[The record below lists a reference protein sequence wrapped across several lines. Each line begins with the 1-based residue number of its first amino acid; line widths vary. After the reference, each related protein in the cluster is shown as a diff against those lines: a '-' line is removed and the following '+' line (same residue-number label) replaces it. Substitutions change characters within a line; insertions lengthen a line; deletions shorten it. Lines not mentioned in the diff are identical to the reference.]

1 MPSTTSALSSD
12 SRLSVGMANPVQ
24 MMCMTTKQK
33 FEVEDPEVVVLSNGR
48 YAFRAK
54 CPWQGKKDQDL
65 YAWKFCGQQA
75 YERWVTGGQ
84 TEPPETMPEHE
95 EESDEDTEPL
105 SEPILPHRQKATT
118 GTESEQ

>member
-1 MPSTTSALSSD
+1 
-12 SRLSVGMANPVQ
+12 

-54 CPWQGKKDQDL
+54 CPWKGKRDQDL

-84 TEPPETMPEHE
+84 TEPPEPMPEHE
-95 EESDEDTEPL
+95 EESDEPL
-105 SEPILPHRQKATT
+105 SEPIRPHRQKATT
-118 GTESEQ
+118 RPESEQ

>member
-1 MPSTTSALSSD
+1 
-12 SRLSVGMANPVQ
+12 MANPVQ

-54 CPWQGKKDQDL
+54 CPWKGKRDQDL

-84 TEPPETMPEHE
+84 TMPPETMPEHE

-105 SEPILPHRQKATT
+105 SEPIRPHRQKAST
-118 GTESEQ
+118 GQESEQ

>member
-1 MPSTTSALSSD
+1 
-12 SRLSVGMANPVQ
+12 
-24 MMCMTTKQK
+24 MTTKQK

-54 CPWQGKKDQDL
+54 CPWKGKRDQDL

-84 TEPPETMPEHE
+84 TEPPETIPEHD

-105 SEPILPHRQKATT
+105 SEPIRPHRQKAST
-118 GTESEQ
+118 GRESEQ

>member
-48 YAFRAK
+48 YAFRAM
-54 CPWQGKKDQDL
+54 CPWKGKRDQDL

-84 TEPPETMPEHE
+84 TEPPEPMPEHE
-95 EESDEDTEPL
+95 EEDPEPL
-105 SEPILPHRQKATT
+105 SEPIRPHRQKATT
-118 GTESEQ
+118 GPESEQ